1 LKSNQSAF
9 IFLTSASIIYLLA
22 SYGANVWL
30 GRHLGPHEF
39 GNYGVVISIITI
51 INLVQSSGIP
61 QSASRMIS
69 KKPLDSHQI
78 LNNAFTLQ
86 MLSAIT
92 LSLLLIIFARP
103 LATLFKD
110 SSLYDLIRLSA
121 ITLPFYGIYSI
132 YYGYYNGL
140 HLFKQQAVINISYS
154 IGKISG
160 IVILAYLYGLKG
172 AIIGFA
178 LSSVFTFA
186 FIRGGFPKIVL
197 NSNGAELLKYSLPL
211 IGSAAGL
218 TLFLTLDLLFIKG
231 LLNSSKLAGF
241 YSAAQNIAIIPFL
254 GLSAFSSMIFPTI
267 SKKIEEGNL
276 VGTQKSIE
284 SSLRYLLIL
293 LLPLASL
300 IIGNSNN
307 IIDLFYGQA
316 YISAS
321 HALVWLTCAY
331 ALLTVFSFLANV
343 LNGSGNAQFSWIFAA
358 VGILFASISYLI
370 LIPLYD
376 LVGAA
381 IGTGIGSIFATLFTY
396 FYVYK
401 FFKVSIPIITILKLA
416 IASLI
421 IILLSILAQVSGPLL
436 ILWFVFM
443 SIIYFV
449 LLIWTNVINRDD
461 LAYLKNLLPDWLP
474 FVKGI

>member
-172 AIIGFA
+172 AIIGF
-178 LSSVFTFA
+178 
-186 FIRGGFPKIVL
+186 
-197 NSNGAELLKYSLPL
+197 GAELLKYSLPL